1 MAHLNNLLDPSMA
14 EPVTPAEDDQIE
26 RANYG
31 WSQK

>member
-1 MAHLNNLLDPSMA
+1 MAHLNNLLDPSMT
-14 EPVTPAEDDQIE
+14 EPVAPAEDHQIK